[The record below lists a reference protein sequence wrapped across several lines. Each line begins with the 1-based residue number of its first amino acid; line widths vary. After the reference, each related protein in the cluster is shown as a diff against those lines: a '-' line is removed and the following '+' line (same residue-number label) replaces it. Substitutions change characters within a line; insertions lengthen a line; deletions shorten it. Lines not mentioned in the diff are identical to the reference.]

1 MRYSLL
7 ILTALPL
14 IALPASADDTV
25 LETPLNNPAFVS
37 PAKPWTTIETA
48 TKPIVYEN
56 QRGVR
61 LGAIDPRECRD
72 RISKAR
78 EALGLPPQLNREP
91 ASPDKP
97 HLIYAVDRRQ
107 DGCSVMVM
115 KDNRD
120 DIRQLPLP
128 PRGPFLRIP
137 AEADDE

>member
-1 MRYSLL
+1 MRSSFL
-7 ILTALPL
+7 ILTALPFL
-14 IALPASADDTV
+14 MVPASADDTN
-25 LETPLNNPAFVS
+25 LKMPLNNPAYVS
-37 PAKPWTTIETA
+37 PAKPWTTIENA
-48 TKPIVYEN
+48 TKPVVYET

-61 LGAIDPRECRD
+61 LGTIDPQDCRD

-78 EALGLPPQLNREP
+78 EALGLPPQLDREP

-115 KDNRD
+115 KGNRD

-137 AEADDE
+137 AETIDE